1 MRAAASAAYLEAVVF
16 HAVFRIDRVSGLWQ
30 PLRYT
35 PIWGLLVVR
44 CRMDRVSKI
53 EELSNDKGQIEAGSF
68 VNALI
73 RCLSFDES
81 VEALRRSLEG
91 STAMRAAAL
100 RKICSDI
107 QHGGAN
113 CATLISELQ
122 EKILHGAPRRRG
134 GYAYC
139 LLEVARAS
147 SRNVQNEVQAFLS
160 CSRYVGLRRRGYKL
174 YDPECVQ
181 SRELLEQAWK
191 KFHDRE
197 AAWLIVKGHPSAALL
212 QDKNNLVNALTEGW
226 QLSRLYLKLAEID
239 VTHIDDLLELDPIS
253 YVYVQV
259 KLKRSVPDDQLN
271 GILSDHIGDE
281 RLGLLLWCLGELRH
295 WDLIVTAS
303 KRSAENARQRFASYA
318 EAASNGKHG
327 SE

>member
-1 MRAAASAAYLEAVVF
+1 
-16 HAVFRIDRVSGLWQ
+16 
-30 PLRYT
+30 
-35 PIWGLLVVR
+35 
-44 CRMDRVSKI
+44 MDRVSHI
-53 EELSNDKGQIEAGSF
+53 EDLSNDKDQIEAGSF
-68 VNALI
+68 VNALM

-81 VEALRRSLEG
+81 VQALRRSLEG

-100 RKICSDI
+100 RKVCSDI

-113 CATLISELQ
+113 CATLIAELQ
-122 EKILHGAPRRRG
+122 EKILHGTPRRRE

-147 SRNVQNEVQAFLS
+147 NRNTQNEVQAFLS

-174 YDPECVQ
+174 YDPECAQ
-181 SRELLEQAWK
+181 SRKLLEEAWEE
-191 KFHDRE
+191 FHDGE
-197 AAWLIVKGHPSAALL
+197 AAWLIVKRHPSAVLL
-212 QDKNNLVNALTEGW
+212 QEKNNLVNALTEGW

-239 VTHIDDLLELDPIS
+239 AAHVNDLLELDPIS

-281 RLGLLLWCLGELRH
+281 RLGLLLWCLGELRQ
-295 WDLIVTAS
+295 WDLILIAA
-303 KRSAENARQRFASYA
+303 KKSAEIAR
-318 EAASNGKHG
+318 
-327 SE
+327 

>member
-1 MRAAASAAYLEAVVF
+1 MCVAPGCGLRPYPGYLLDDPLGARQ
-16 HAVFRIDRVSGLWQ
+16 A
-30 PLRYT
+30 LRYASD
-35 PIWGLLVVR
+35 WGLIVVK

-68 VNALI
+68 VNALM

-107 QHGGAN
+107 QHGDAN
-113 CATLISELQ
+113 CDTLIAELQ
-122 EKILHGAPRRRG
+122 EKILHGTPRRRG

-147 SRNVQNEVQAFLS
+147 SRSVQNEAQAFLS

-191 KFHDRE
+191 KFHDWE
-197 AAWLIVKGHPSAALL
+197 AAWLIVKGHPPAALL
-212 QDKNNLVNALTEGW
+212 QDKNNLVSALTEGW
-226 QLSRLYLKLAEID
+226 QLSRLYLKLAQID
-239 VTHIDDLLELDPIS
+239 VTHIDDLLVLDPIS
-253 YVYVQV
+253 YVYVLV

-281 RLGLLLWCLGELRH
+281 RLGLLLWCLGELRC

-303 KRSAENARQRFASYA
+303 ERSDEIARQRFA
-318 EAASNGKHG
+318 G
-327 SE
+327 